1 MSCCR
6 RRRPLEACGLSM
18 YAIAQSVYTKTQG
31 LNGPLGSMMKKTTKL
46 VAAFSPLLCALQCQL
61 LVIIS
66 FLDDYILALE
76 SKVENIFPPTKHIF
90 DKTDDLVRTVET
102 LPAKFEDA
110 MNKFPMIIHH
120 VPLLDWTLV
129 HTISWLNFL
138 ISILTYWG
146 LHGTKEK
153 EIGIDKDY
161 NEYMDQSTTINKAHH
176 HHPVESSSN
185 RVMKGTYKEVLEKG
199 MSKNEEKKEDFGKKD
214 EAFKEGEEKDIMVS
228 GDPIL
233 ELFESTWLMRP
244 TSKGRDNVLS
254 RSVSYT

>member
-6 RRRPLEACGLSM
+6 RRRPLEACGVSI
-18 YAIAQSVYTKTQG
+18 YAIARRVYTKAQD

-46 VAAFSPLLCALQCQL
+46 VMAFSPLLCALQCQL

-66 FLDDYILALE
+66 FLDDYIITFE
-76 SKVENIFPPTKHIF
+76 SKVENIFPPSKHIF
-90 DKTDDLVRTVET
+90 DKTDDFVRTVET
-102 LPAKFEDA
+102 LPAKFDDVV
-110 MNKFPMIIHH
+110 NKFPMIIHH

-138 ISILTYWG
+138 ISILTYCG
-146 LHGTKEK
+146 SHGTKEK

-161 NEYMDQSTTINKAHH
+161 NEYVDQSTTINKAHH
-176 HHPVESSSN
+176 HPVESSSS
-185 RVMKGTYKEVLEKG
+185 RVTKGTYKEVLEKG
-199 MSKNEEKKEDFGKKD
+199 MSKNEEKKEDSGKKD
-214 EAFKEGEEKDIMVS
+214 EAFEEGEEKDIMVS
-228 GDPIL
+228 SDPIL

>member
-6 RRRPLEACGLSM
+6 RRRPLQACGVSI
-18 YAIAQSVYTKTQG
+18 YATAQRVYTKAQD

-61 LVIIS
+61 LAIIS
-66 FLDDYILALE
+66 FLDDYILAFE

-90 DKTDDLVRTVET
+90 DKTDDFVRTVET

-110 MNKFPMIIHH
+110 VNKFPMIIHH

-146 LHGTKEK
+146 SHGTKEK

-161 NEYMDQSTTINKAHH
+161 NECMDQSTTINKA
-176 HHPVESSSN
+176 VESSSN

-199 MSKNEEKKEDFGKKD
+199 MSKNGEKKEDFGKKD
-214 EAFKEGEEKDIMVS
+214 EAFEEGEEEDIMVS

-244 TSKGRDNVLS
+244 TSKGRDNMLS
-254 RSVSYT
+254 RSVSYS